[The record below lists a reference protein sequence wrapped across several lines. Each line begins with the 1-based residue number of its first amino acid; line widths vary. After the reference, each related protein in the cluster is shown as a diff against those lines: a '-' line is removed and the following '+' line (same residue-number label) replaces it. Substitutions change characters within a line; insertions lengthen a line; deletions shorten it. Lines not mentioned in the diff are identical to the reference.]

1 MKSRVLVYS
10 TDRARREAPRLIPPG
25 AVPERV
31 VEKQIL
37 NGCVVGGKRALVFG
51 PGWEAQ
57 VVKEP
62 GRLRARP
69 RAWRVIC
76 IQPAKARQ

>member
-1 MKSRVLVYS
+1 MKDHVLVYA
-10 TDRARREAPRLIPPG
+10 TDSARREAPRLIPPG
-25 AVPERV
+25 AVLERV

-37 NGCVVGGKRALVFG
+37 NGCVVGGKRAIVFG
-51 PGWEAQ
+51 GGWEAQ
-57 VVKEP
+57 LVREP